1 MRHIVSYLVFC
12 LAVGAVLAAFVPM
25 LLPWYAAIAVVG
37 GLLMLADLAR
47 GQGPGRPRER
57 SSQMF
62 EDSRPREVAEPERA
76 SAEATLAK
84 RDRTWDVPQPK
95 PPITNVVLKTA
106 DGRTKFGLNGCQ
118 TLNLLFILKNSSPE
132 RWWELLRA
140 HAEAEGNPKLR
151 DVQQLVQRAGERG
164 LAARGGFPR
173 EDLLDAR
180 RMAYEEATKL
190 RPFIIDQ
197 VVAHLGGPRAS
208 AEETF
213 GEGLRDLTAMM
224 ATLVMCRPW
233 FEPGEFELF
242 WGPYES
248 ALPAAALGLN

>member
-1 MRHIVSYLVFC
+1 MRHVVSYLAFC

-47 GQGPGRPRER
+47 GRGPGRPRER

-62 EDSRPREVAEPERA
+62 EDSAARKVAEMERA
-76 SAEATLAK
+76 SAEAALAK
-84 RDRTWDVPQPK
+84 RDRRWDVPHPK
-95 PPITNVVLKTA
+95 PPTNMVLKAA

-118 TLNLLFILKNSSPE
+118 VLNLLIILGNSSPE

-164 LAARGGFPR
+164 LAARGGFTR
-173 EDLLDAR
+173 EDVLDAQ
-180 RMAYEEATKL
+180 RMAYETATKL
-190 RPFIIDQ
+190 RPLIIDQ

-224 ATLVMCRPW
+224 ATLVVLGPW
-233 FEPGEFELF
+233 FEPGEFELL

-248 ALPAAALGLN
+248 ALPVAALA